1 MSRTEQPEHWAY
13 ELKVRTVRLL
23 RLLNALPP
31 AYLSRLAERYLR
43 RPDQPGRL
51 VRSTSH
57 QPVSTN
63 PVRSPKVNWRSGR
76 GYPRHLRRSTPSL
89 GRVRHLPSHTS
100 T

>member
-13 ELKVRTVRLL
+13 ELKERTVRLL

-43 RPDQPGRL
+43 RPDQPGGL

-57 QPVSTN
+57 QPVSTKR
-63 PVRSPKVNWRSGR
+63 VQRSREMASN
-76 GYPRHLRRSTPSL
+76 
-89 GRVRHLPSHTS
+89 RVGGIPGIYADPLLP
-100 T
+100 

>member
-1 MSRTEQPEHWAY
+1 MSRIEQPEHWAY
-13 ELKVRTVRLL
+13 ELKERTVRLL

-63 PVRSPKVNWRSGR
+63 PVQRPREMASNRVGGISGI
-76 GYPRHLRRSTPSL
+76 YADPLVP
-89 GRVRHLPSHTS
+89 
-100 T
+100 